1 MLTLVPEV
9 LIKEKSLNI
18 LKLLCKTKLASS
30 RSEAKRLILQ
40 KGVRIDGKIKENWKE
55 EIKIEKNQVLR
66 VGKRNFVKII
76 N

>member
-1 MLTLVPEV
+1 LVPEV